1 MKWTHRWAYLAMKGW
16 WSLRRPTTVG
26 VRVLLIRDG
35 QILLVRH
42 TYLRSWFAPGGGVKP
57 GETLEQA
64 ARREAAEEAGATLG
78 ELQLF
83 GTFTSFKEGK
93 SDHVVMFLCTDF
105 VSDGSSDH
113 EIEEVRWFPL
123 EDLPV
128 DLSPATARRLRE
140 FESGTWPSFG
150 PW

>member
-1 MKWTHRWAYLAMKGW
+1 MKRTHRLAYLAMKGW
-16 WSLRRPTTVG
+16 WALRRPTTVG
-26 VRVLLIRDG
+26 VRVLLIRDDA
-35 QILLVRH
+35 ILLVRH
-42 TYLRSWFAPGGGVKP
+42 TYLHSWFAPGGGVKP
-57 GETLEQA
+57 GEVLEQA

-105 VSDGSSDH
+105 ETDGSSDH

-123 EDLPV
+123 DALPAE
-128 DLSPATARRLRE
+128 LSPATARRIRE
-140 FESGTWPSFG
+140 YTTGEWPNFG